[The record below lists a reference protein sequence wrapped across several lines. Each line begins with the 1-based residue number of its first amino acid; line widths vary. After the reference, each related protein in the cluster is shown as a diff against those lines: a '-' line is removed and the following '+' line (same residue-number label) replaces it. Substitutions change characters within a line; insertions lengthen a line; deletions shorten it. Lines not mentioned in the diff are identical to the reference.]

1 MNISAVDF
9 LKQEADE
16 VAERETVEGEETLT
30 DQDEEEMVKEALMP
44 RAGDMNVN
52 DLVADLRRLV
62 GPGKEIE
69 SGSPVLVMDSDTGE
83 YYDLKSVQREGTD
96 LNDVLVLRV
105 KRNDQAPEEIAAYHG
120 DAMAVQLA
128 EAEKAEKDVAETEN
142 EIMGIL
148 EGEVEPENERDM
160 SDVERQMEECG
171 RIEDDVDEDD
181 DMLSE
186 SVIRRAAQ
194 LSRELW

>member
-1 MNISAVDF
+1 MI
-9 LKQEADE
+9 
-16 VAERETVEGEETLT
+16 
-30 DQDEEEMVKEALMP
+30 KEALMS

-52 DLVADLRRLV
+52 DLVAELRRLV
-62 GPGKEIE
+62 GPGHEIE

-105 KRNDQAPEEIAAYHG
+105 KRNDQAPEEIAAYRR
-120 DAMAVQLA
+120 DAMAAQLA
-128 EAEKAEKDVAETEN
+128 EAKKAEDDVAETEN
-142 EIMGIL
+142 EIKGIL

>member
-1 MNISAVDF
+1 M
-9 LKQEADE
+9 
-16 VAERETVEGEETLT
+16 
-30 DQDEEEMVKEALMP
+30 KEALMP

-62 GPGKEIE
+62 GPGREIE

-105 KRNDQAPEEIAAYHG
+105 KRNDQAPEEIAAYRR
-120 DAMAVQLA
+120 DAMAAQLG
-128 EAEKAEKDVAETEN
+128 EAKKAEDDVAETED
-142 EIMGIL
+142 EIKGIL

-181 DMLSE
+181 DTLSE
-186 SVIRRAAQ
+186 SVIRRAAR

>member
-1 MNISAVDF
+1 
-9 LKQEADE
+9 
-16 VAERETVEGEETLT
+16 
-30 DQDEEEMVKEALMP
+30 MVKEALMP

-62 GPGKEIE
+62 GPGREIE

-83 YYDLKSVQREGTD
+83 YYGLKSVQREGTD

-105 KRNDQAPEEIAAYHG
+105 KRNDQAPEEIAAYHR
-120 DAMAVQLA
+120 DAMAAQLA
-128 EAEKAEKDVAETEN
+128 EAEKAEAAVAETED
-142 EIMGIL
+142 EIKGIL
-148 EGEVEPENERDM
+148 EGEVETEGERDM

-186 SVIRRAAQ
+186 SVIRRAA
-194 LSRELW
+194 

>member
-1 MNISAVDF
+1 MNISAEDF

-96 LNDVLVLRV
+96 FNDVLVLRV
-105 KRNDQAPEEIAAYHG
+105 KRNDQAPEKIAAYHR
-120 DAMAVQLA
+120 DAMAAQLA

-142 EIMGIL
+142 EIKSIL

>member
-1 MNISAVDF
+1 MNIRAEDF
-9 LKQEADE
+9 LKQETED
-16 VAERETVEGEETLT
+16 VAERESGEGEEALT
-30 DQDEEEMVKEALMP
+30 DQDEEEMIKEALMP

-52 DLVADLRRLV
+52 DLVAELRRLV
-62 GPGKEIE
+62 GPGREIE

-105 KRNDQAPEEIAAYHG
+105 KRNDQAPEEIAAYRR
-120 DAMAVQLA
+120 DAMAAQLA
-128 EAEKAEKDVAETEN
+128 EAKKAEDDVAETEN
-142 EIMGIL
+142 EIKGIL

>member
-1 MNISAVDF
+1 MNIRAEDF
-9 LKQEADE
+9 LKQETED
-16 VAERETVEGEETLT
+16 VVERESGEGEEALT
-30 DQDEEEMVKEALMP
+30 DQDEEEMIKEALMP

-52 DLVADLRRLV
+52 DLVAELRRLV
-62 GPGKEIE
+62 GPGREIE

-105 KRNDQAPEEIAAYHG
+105 KRNDQAPEEIAAYRR
-120 DAMAVQLA
+120 DAMAAQLA
-128 EAEKAEKDVAETEN
+128 EAKKAEDDVAETEN
-142 EIMGIL
+142 EIKGIL

-181 DMLSE
+181 DTLSE
-186 SVIRRAAQ
+186 SVIRRAAR